1 MALSVDADTDGM
13 ISTIDWVDSSVIT
26 EIDVDQTFSKTFS
39 SDSDSRLQLKRLR
52 RAVQSPGETNPPPYV
67 WSQDVT
73 TMVELQSQ
81 DVSTKVELEQS
92 AVSLVV
98 KEN

>member
-1 MALSVDADTDGM
+1 MDADTDGM

-26 EIDVDQTFSKTFS
+26 EIDFDQTFSKTFS
-39 SDSDSRLQLKRLR
+39 SDRDSRLQLKRLI

-67 WSQDVT
+67 WSQDVAT
-73 TMVELQSQ
+73 TVELQSQ

-92 AVSLVV
+92 AVSLAV